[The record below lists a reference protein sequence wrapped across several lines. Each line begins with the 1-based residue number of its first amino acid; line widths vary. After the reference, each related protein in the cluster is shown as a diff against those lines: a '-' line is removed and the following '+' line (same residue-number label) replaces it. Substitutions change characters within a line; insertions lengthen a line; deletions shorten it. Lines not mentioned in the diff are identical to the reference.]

1 MTHQRLA
8 FCNRS
13 YSLNSL
19 FQNPSILAIPD
30 RFNILE
36 AKQNYILGSCNGFL
50 CIYDP
55 YQCNMIMYNP
65 SIGLKSKSSPKI
77 IPSPDWVM
85 VYDGFGYDHVNDK
98 YKVLAFV
105 EHDNV
110 EFSESLTKVY
120 TFGEDSWRTIQDLP
134 YTPPNQVLG
143 KYVSGTLNWVGR
155 PRSYPTR
162 YVITSFDL
170 DKETYRDVLLPQ
182 SVSNGDYMCRP
193 SLCVLNDCLCLCF
206 VNKTHLVV
214 WLMKEYGVVDSWTEL
229 MNIPREKLI
238 FLNSIYPYPIIEL
251 LFISKNGVVLLMV
264 SSKLILYNLNCG
276 GLDYPLISSD
286 DMSDPQIYCE
296 NLISPRW

>member
-1 MTHQRLA
+1 
-8 FCNRS
+8 
-13 YSLNSL
+13 
-19 FQNPSILAIPD
+19 
-30 RFNILE
+30 
-36 AKQNYILGSCNGFL
+36 
-50 CIYDP
+50 
-55 YQCNMIMYNP
+55 MYNP

-77 IPSPDWVM
+77 NYLPNWWM
-85 VYDGFGYDHVNDK
+85 EYNGFGYDHVNDK
-98 YKVLAFV
+98 YKVLAV
-105 EHDNV
+105 VLAVVKHDNV
-110 EFSESLTKVY
+110 EFSESLTKIY

-134 YTPPNQVLG
+134 HTPPNQALG
-143 KYVSGTLNWVGR
+143 KYVSGTLNWVGIQLFN
-155 PRSYPTR
+155 PTR

-229 MNIPREKLI
+229 MNIPREKLM